1 MSDTNR
7 RRQIEISAQLPFKKT
22 EDVIHS
28 VQQEVRNHG
37 QPYGTRQKRQ
47 GHKGDTVLPVAN
59 GEFHDSQ
66 QGEKANGQAENRGGN
81 GGDKAQ
87 HGSYRQ

>member
-28 VQQEVRNHG
+28 IQHEVCNHG

-47 GHKGDTVLPVAN
+47 GHKGDTVLPVPDDRRQRA
-59 GEFHDSQ
+59 GQTGGRDFHY
-66 QGEKANGQAENRGGN
+66 GA
-81 GGDKAQ
+81 GDGTNA
-87 HGSYRQ
+87 GA